1 MRHYLDIPVDA
12 GAGATVSFF
21 CAQAPR
27 LNAPAAMA
35 KIMIILTSFT
45 INSPP
50 LVAGCCGLV
59 RRGNQCLQRNSP
71 PFFLGLNYY
80 LRAQGD
86 LIEKS
91 DQVVVPHPNATVTG
105 RLANLIFMICAVDIN
120 VTLAG
125 IRVVFFKAIEPEN
138 PRHNQ
143 IFGRGQGVVWGERN
157 ASLKYGPDWKIR
169 ADLFANLE
177 PAKRGLPAALL

>member
-86 LIEKS
+86 LTEKS

-105 RLANLIFMICAVDIN
+105 RLANLIFMICAVDIM
-120 VTLAG
+120 
-125 IRVVFFKAIEPEN
+125 
-138 PRHNQ
+138 
-143 IFGRGQGVVWGERN
+143 
-157 ASLKYGPDWKIR
+157 
-169 ADLFANLE
+169 
-177 PAKRGLPAALL
+177 